1 MRKELLIKDLQRVA
15 KQMNSDIVRLVD
27 YKLLGKYS
35 KDHQY
40 KCFGTWKNAL
50 DAAGLKSIRKVVTKK
65 DIIEDMQSV
74 ISRMNQKHLSI
85 VTYYKH
91 GKYTYAKIK
100 EHFANWKNAT
110 KEAGIISTRTYWA
123 SKTINKSD
131 IIEDI
136 QKVNKK
142 LNKTFLSVTHYLE
155 NGIYNY
161 GAIKTYLIDWD
172 NALDES
178 GINRI
183 KYKSPFL
190 MPSLVTK
197 KEFID
202 DLISVHQKLKKDPF
216 YLTDY
221 IKHGKYPTSLSKKY
235 FGNWNAAMIA
245 AGLETK

>member
-1 MRKELLIKDLQRVA
+1 MTKELLIKDLQRVA
-15 KQMNSDIVRLVD
+15 KEINSDKVRLVD
-27 YKLLGKYS
+27 YKLYGKYS
-35 KDHQY
+35 QAHQY
-40 KCFGTWKNAL
+40 KFFGTWKNAL
-50 DAAGLKSIRKVVTKK
+50 DASGLQQIRKLITKK

-74 ISRMNQKHLSI
+74 LKRINQPHLASGAYI
-85 VTYYKH
+85 KL
-91 GKYTYAKIK
+91 GKYNYRTVQKYIG
-100 EHFANWKNAT
+100 NWKNAT
-110 KEAGIISTRTYWA
+110 KEAGIISPRVYWA

-131 IIEDI
+131 IIKDI
-136 QKVNKK
+136 QQVNKK
-142 LNKTFLSVTHYLE
+142 LKKAFLSLSNYLE
-155 NGIYNY
+155 HGIYDY
-161 GAIKTYLIDWD
+161 RYIKAYLIDWD

-190 MPSLVTK
+190 MPSVVTK

-221 IKHGKYPTSLSKKY
+221 LKHGKYPSSLSKKY